1 MKQKATT
8 MTTTITPEEREKL
21 YFRIWSNIN
30 GLYDSTDIVIQDLLN
45 VLTDDQLA
53 DFAPDSDDE
62 FEEN

>member
-53 DFAPDSDDE
+53 DFAPDSGDE

>member
-1 MKQKATT
+1 